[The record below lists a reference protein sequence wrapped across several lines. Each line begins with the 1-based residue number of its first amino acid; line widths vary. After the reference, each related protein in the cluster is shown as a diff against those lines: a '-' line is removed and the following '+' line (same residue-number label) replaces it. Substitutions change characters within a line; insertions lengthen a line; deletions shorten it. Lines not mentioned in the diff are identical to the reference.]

1 MNRARVFQVSLT
13 AFIAVLLLAL
23 PRILPEMYVH
33 RVTEVLGYAL
43 FAVSFNLLFGYAGLL
58 PFGHAAGFGV
68 GAYTVALIFKNYPAT
83 PLLLTLLVAVLATLA
98 AVAVI
103 GLFCVRLKG
112 SYFALISLS
121 FQMFLLTVAMK
132 WRSLTYGDDGLTV
145 SRPDLSL
152 SFLGTISLKHI
163 NNLYYFTLI
172 LVALGVAACYLFL
185 KTPLGNAVVCTRE
198 KDIRASFL
206 GYNVFLTRY
215 AAFLVAGTVAGLS
228 GAVFVLYQEYLATS
242 CLNVNMSMSAAFMT
256 VIGGAGT
263 FFGPVFGAAF
273 YVLFQDWVSSLTVH
287 WWMLMGIIF
296 VGIVMYMKG
305 GIISLFPTERIRVWM
320 RGGGDSK

>member
-1 MNRARVFQVSLT
+1 MSRARVIQTGLV
-13 AFIAVLLLAL
+13 AIVVILLLAL
-23 PRILPEMYVH
+23 PRLLPEMYVH

-68 GAYTVALIFKNYPAT
+68 GAYTAALIFKNYPAM
-83 PLLLTLLVAVLATLA
+83 PLLATLVIAICATFVA
-98 AVAVI
+98 AAII
-103 GLFCVRLKG
+103 GLFCVRLKA

-121 FQMFLLTVAMK
+121 FQMFLLTIAMK

-145 SRPDLSL
+145 TRPDLSL
-152 SFLGTISLKHI
+152 GFLGTISLRGI

-172 LVALGVAACYLFL
+172 VVALGIAVCYFFL

-198 KDIRASFL
+198 RDVRASFL

-215 AAFLVAGTVAGLS
+215 AAFLVASVVAGLS
-228 GAVFVLYQEYLATS
+228 GSLFVLYQEFLATS

-263 FFGPVFGAAF
+263 FFGPVLGAAF
-273 YVLFQDWVSSLTVH
+273 YILFQDWVSSLTVH

-296 VGIVMYMKG
+296 VVIVMYLKG
-305 GIISLFPTERIRVWM
+305 GLISLFPSERIRLWIQ
-320 RGGGDSK
+320 RGRT

>member
-1 MNRARVFQVSLT
+1 MSRLRVIQVA
-13 AFIAVLLLAL
+13 AFTVLIILLLAL
-23 PRILPEMYVH
+23 PRLLSEMYVN
-33 RVTEVLGYAL
+33 RVTEVLIYAL

-68 GAYTVALIFKNYPAT
+68 GAYTAALIFKNYPAM
-83 PLLLTLLVAVLATLA
+83 PLLATMVIAVFATLVAVSI
-98 AVAVI
+98 I

-121 FQMFLLTVAMK
+121 FQMFLLTVVMK

-152 SFLGTISLKHI
+152 SFLGTISLRGI

-172 LVALGVAACYLFL
+172 FVALGIAACYLFL

-198 KDIRASFL
+198 KDVRASFL

-215 AAFLVAGTVAGLS
+215 AAFIVAGIVAGLS
-228 GAVFVLYQEYLATS
+228 GVLFVLYQEFLSTS
-242 CLNVNMSMSAAFMT
+242 CLNVNMAMSAAFMT

-263 FFGPVFGAAF
+263 FFGPVLGAAF
-273 YVLFQDWVSSLTVH
+273 YILFQDWVSSLTVH

-296 VGIVMYMKG
+296 VAIVMYMKG
-305 GIISLFPTERIRVWM
+305 GLISLFPAEKFRLWAT
-320 RGGGDSK
+320 RGRML

>member
-1 MNRARVFQVSLT
+1 MSRARLLQAGLIAIIVVFLL
-13 AFIAVLLLAL
+13 VLPKL
-23 PRILPEMYVH
+23 LPEMYVH
-33 RVTEVLGYAL
+33 RITEVLIFAL

-68 GAYTVALIFKNYPAT
+68 GAYTAALIFKNYPEV
-83 PLLLTLLVAVLATLA
+83 PLLATLLIALLATLVAVSI
-98 AVAVI
+98 I
-103 GLFCVRLKG
+103 GLFCVRLKA

-121 FQMFLLTVAMK
+121 FQMFLLTIVMK

-145 SRPDLSL
+145 NRPDLAL
-152 SFLGTISLKHI
+152 SFLGTISLKGI

-172 LVALGVAACYLFL
+172 LVAFGIAACYLFL
-185 KTPLGNAVVCTRE
+185 KTPLGNAVICTRE

-215 AAFLVAGTVAGLS
+215 AAFLVAGVVSGLS
-228 GAVFVLYQEYLATS
+228 GTLFVVYQEFLATS

-263 FFGPVFGAAF
+263 FFGPVLGAAF

-296 VGIVMYMKG
+296 VLIVMYLKG
-305 GIISLFPTERIRVWM
+305 GLISLFPTERFRKWIAQGR
-320 RGGGDSK
+320 R

>member
-1 MNRARVFQVSLT
+1 MSRAKAIQSGLT
-13 AFIAVLLLAL
+13 ALIIILLLLL
-23 PRILPEMYVH
+23 PRLLPEMYVH
-33 RVTEVLGYAL
+33 RLTEVLIYAL

-68 GAYTVALIFKNYPAT
+68 GAYTAALIFKNYPAM
-83 PLLLTLLVAVLATLA
+83 PLLATLPIALLATLVAVAI
-98 AVAVI
+98 I
-103 GLFCVRLKG
+103 GLFCVRLKA

-121 FQMFLLTVAMK
+121 FQMFLLTIVMK

-145 SRPDLSL
+145 TRPDLGL
-152 SFLGTISLKHI
+152 SFLGTISLRNI

-172 LVALGVAACYLFL
+172 LVALGIAACYLFL

-198 KDIRASFL
+198 RDVRASFL

-215 AAFLVAGTVAGLS
+215 AAFLLAGVVSGLS
-228 GAVFVLYQEYLATS
+228 GSLFVLYQEFLSTA

-263 FFGPVFGAAF
+263 FFGPVLGAAF
-273 YVLFQDWVSSLTVH
+273 YILFQDWVSSLTVH
-287 WWMLMGIIF
+287 WWMFMGIIF
-296 VGIVMYMKG
+296 VIIVMYMKG
-305 GIISLFPTERIRVWM
+305 GLISLFPAEKFRHWIS
-320 RGGGDSK
+320 RGRTP

>member
-1 MNRARVFQVSLT
+1 MSRARVIQTGLV
-13 AFIAVLLLAL
+13 AIVVILLLAL
-23 PRILPEMYVH
+23 PRLLPEMYVH

-68 GAYTVALIFKNYPAT
+68 GAYTAALIFKNYPAM
-83 PLLLTLLVAVLATLA
+83 PLLATLVIAIFATFVA
-98 AVAVI
+98 AAII
-103 GLFCVRLKG
+103 GLFCVRLKA

-121 FQMFLLTVAMK
+121 FQMFLLTIAMK

-145 SRPDLSL
+145 TRPDLSL
-152 SFLGTISLKHI
+152 GFLGTISLRGI

-172 LVALGVAACYLFL
+172 LVALGIAACYLFL

-198 KDIRASFL
+198 RDVRASFL

-215 AAFLVAGTVAGLS
+215 AAFLVASVAAGLS
-228 GAVFVLYQEYLATS
+228 GSLFVLYQEFLATS

-263 FFGPVFGAAF
+263 FFGPVLGAAF
-273 YVLFQDWVSSLTVH
+273 YILFQDWVSSLTVH

-296 VGIVMYMKG
+296 VVIVMYLKG
-305 GIISLFPTERIRVWM
+305 GLISLFPSERIRLWIQ
-320 RGGGDSK
+320 RGRT

>member
-1 MNRARVFQVSLT
+1 MSRAKAIQSGLT
-13 AFIAVLLLAL
+13 AVIVILLLLL
-23 PRILPEMYVH
+23 PRLLPEMYVH
-33 RVTEVLGYAL
+33 RLTEVLIYAL

-68 GAYTVALIFKNYPAT
+68 GAYTAALIFKNYPAM
-83 PLLLTLLVAVLATLA
+83 PLLATLPIALLVTLVAVAI
-98 AVAVI
+98 I
-103 GLFCVRLKG
+103 GLFCVRLKA

-121 FQMFLLTVAMK
+121 FQMFLLTIVMK

-145 SRPDLSL
+145 TRPDLGL
-152 SFLGTISLKHI
+152 SFLGTISLRNI

-172 LVALGVAACYLFL
+172 LVALGIAACYLFL

-198 KDIRASFL
+198 RDVRASFL

-215 AAFLVAGTVAGLS
+215 AAFLLAGVVSGLS
-228 GAVFVLYQEYLATS
+228 GSLFVLYQEFLSTA

-263 FFGPVFGAAF
+263 FFGPVLGAAF
-273 YVLFQDWVSSLTVH
+273 YILFQDWVSSLTVH
-287 WWMLMGIIF
+287 WWMFMGIIF
-296 VGIVMYMKG
+296 VIIVMYMKG
-305 GIISLFPTERIRVWM
+305 GLISLFPAEKFRHWIS
-320 RGGGDSK
+320 RGRTP

>member
-1 MNRARVFQVSLT
+1 MSRAKAIQSGLT
-13 AFIAVLLLAL
+13 ALIIILLLLL
-23 PRILPEMYVH
+23 PRLLPEMYVH
-33 RVTEVLGYAL
+33 RLTEVLIYAL

-68 GAYTVALIFKNYPAT
+68 GAYTAALIFKNYPAM
-83 PLLLTLLVAVLATLA
+83 PLLATLPIALLVTLVAVAI
-98 AVAVI
+98 I
-103 GLFCVRLKG
+103 GLFCVRLKA

-121 FQMFLLTVAMK
+121 FQMFLLTIVMK

-145 SRPDLSL
+145 NRPDLAL
-152 SFLGTISLKHI
+152 SFLGTISLRNI
-163 NNLYYFTLI
+163 NNLYYFTLV
-172 LVALGVAACYLFL
+172 LVALGIAACYLFL

-198 KDIRASFL
+198 RDVRASFL

-215 AAFLVAGTVAGLS
+215 AAFLLAGVVSGLS
-228 GAVFVLYQEYLATS
+228 GSLFVLYQEFLSTA

-263 FFGPVFGAAF
+263 FFGPVLGAAF
-273 YVLFQDWVSSLTVH
+273 YILFQDWVSSLTVH

-296 VGIVMYMKG
+296 VIIVMYMKG
-305 GIISLFPTERIRVWM
+305 GLISLFPAEKFRLWISRV
-320 RGGGDSK
+320 RTP